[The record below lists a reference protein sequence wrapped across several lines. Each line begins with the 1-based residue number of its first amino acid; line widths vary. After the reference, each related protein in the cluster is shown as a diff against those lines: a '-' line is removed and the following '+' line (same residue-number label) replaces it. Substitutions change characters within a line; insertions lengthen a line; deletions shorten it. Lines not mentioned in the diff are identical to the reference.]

1 MNYTIETIF
10 DGEVWIVT
18 VSVSDISYTRK
29 IGVET
34 QEEAEA
40 FGLIMLSDLKINNP
54 KKLKDFELPIL
65 LVDETESG
73 DVV

>member
-1 MNYTIETIF
+1 
-10 DGEVWIVT
+10 
-18 VSVSDISYTRK
+18 
-29 IGVET
+29 
-34 QEEAEA
+34 
-40 FGLIMLSDLKINNP
+40 MLSDLKINNP